1 MYFPKGIIAQS
12 NEAKQLGK
20 VANATIGMTVHEG
33 KPVVLPCI
41 QKQTPDL
48 TPQELV
54 AYAPTAGN
62 PELRKLWKDK
72 LLQKNPS
79 LNGKNFSLP
88 VVVPGL
94 TAGLSYLCDLFLD
107 ADEVLLAGD
116 PSWDNYTLMTQ
127 RRQASYHQFN
137 LLTGMGLDHGFSVAN
152 LRTALEKYATDGR
165 ICLLLNFPQNP
176 SGYSPT
182 QKEAAETMGN
192 IFKI

>member
-1 MYFPKGIIAQS
+1 MLHCLAQELNQALEGTTPGQLMSDFGRRMYFPKGIIAQS

-62 PELRKLWKDK
+62 PDLRNLWKEK
-72 LLQKNPS
+72 LIQKNPS
-79 LNGKNFSLP
+79 LKGKNFSLP

-107 ADEVLLAGD
+107 TDQVLLAGD
-116 PSWDNYTLMTQ
+116 PSWTTM
-127 RRQASYHQFN
+127 
-137 LLTGMGLDHGFSVAN
+137 FS
-152 LRTALEKYATDGR
+152 
-165 ICLLLNFPQNP
+165 
-176 SGYSPT
+176 
-182 QKEAAETMGN
+182 
-192 IFKI
+192 